1 MLGFGDI
8 TVKTNK
14 ETETFGSYEF
24 APLPKGYGYTLLNGF
39 RRVLLSSL
47 PGAAVTSVK
56 VKDVKHEYSAMEGV
70 QEDMIEILLNL
81 KSVRFK
87 SLSDDAQVCKIEV
100 SGEKVVTAADIKV
113 TGSVEV
119 MNPEVVL
126 AHLTAK
132 DAKLSMEVVIEKG
145 VGYRVAKEQDRSE
158 IGRIPLDADFTPIK
172 NVKLEVGKAR
182 KGQETELDSVLVEV
196 TTDGSISPKE
206 AVMTSAKI
214 MQDFTGKVMVALG
227 MSKAEV
233 EELETN
239 ANTIVSAQPEQ
250 EEKLNNES
258 MSIRIEDL
266 AVSKRSKTGLLNG
279 GYETVGDL
287 LKITK
292 RDLAKLPGFGIK
304 SLNEVI
310 SMLEQYGIVLNEE

>member
-14 ETETFGSYEF
+14 ETEVFGSYEF
-24 APLPKGYGYTLLNGF
+24 LPLPKGYGYTLLNGF

-47 PGAAVTSVK
+47 SGAAVTSVK
-56 VKDVKHEYSAMEGV
+56 VKDVKHEYTAIEGV

-87 SLSDDAQVCKIEV
+87 ALTDEPQVCKLEV
-100 SGEKVVTAADIKV
+100 SGETVATAGNITV
-113 TGSVEV
+113 TGAVEV

-132 DAKLSMEVVIEKG
+132 DAKISMEIVVEKG
-145 VGYRVAKEQDRSE
+145 VGYRVAKENDRNE
-158 IGRIPLDADFTPIK
+158 IGRISLDADFSPIK

-182 KGQETELDSVLVEV
+182 KGQDTEMDSVLVEI
-196 TTDGSISPKE
+196 TTDGSISPKD
-206 AVMTSAKI
+206 ALMNSAKI

-233 EELETN
+233 EILETE
-239 ANTIVSAQPEQ
+239 ANTAALQQPEE
-250 EEKLNNES
+250 EEKVNNEA
-258 MSIRIEDL
+258 MAVRIEDL

-279 GYETVGDL
+279 GYETLGDL
-287 LKITK
+287 TKLSK

>member
-1 MLGFGDI
+1 MLGFEDI
-8 TVKTNK
+8 TVKTNA
-14 ETETFGSYEF
+14 ETETFGSYVF

-56 VKDVKHEYSAMEGV
+56 IKDVKHEYSAIEGV

-87 SLSDDAQVCKIEV
+87 SMSDDAQVCKLEV
-100 SGEKVVTAADIKV
+100 SGEKVVTAGDITV
-113 TGSVEV
+113 SGAVEV
-119 MNPEVVL
+119 MNKDVVL
-126 AHLTAK
+126 AHLTSK
-132 DAKLSMEVVIEKG
+132 SAKLSMEIVIEKG

-182 KGQETELDSVLVEV
+182 KGQETEMDSVLVEI
-196 TTDGSISPKE
+196 TTDGSISPKD
-206 AVMTSAKI
+206 AVMSAAKI

-233 EELETN
+233 EQLESD
-239 ANTIVSAQPEQ
+239 ANTVVQAEA
-250 EEKLNNES
+250 EEVDALNNEN
-258 MSIRIEDL
+258 MAIRIEDISI
-266 AVSKRSKTGLLNG
+266 SKRSKTGLLNG

-287 LKITK
+287 KDITK